1 MLSLKA
7 AVLCNGFTINK
18 WQIDM
23 ERSLRFNT
31 LFFYRTPTLLFLL
44 FLFPVLVQA
53 TESVYEQQIQQARN
67 GNYASFLDYLQRYQQ
82 QHALTPEQVAD
93 WLQVAAWA
101 GHDDE
106 VIQVWQRYGI
116 YMPLPA
122 RGVAAVAQSRRNQKA
137 WQPALTLWKEA
148 RSLAPEND
156 DYRIGYIK
164 TLADARKDTLA
175 LQEARRLVAENP
187 SQSHLQTLAYVWL
200 RQGKS
205 WDRLLADTR
214 ALNIAP
220 ENKALLRE
228 RIDALTD
235 NRVNTPA
242 LLLSQK
248 VALSRAER
256 RRLELNAAA
265 ESVRLADVPGRTEK
279 ERLQLAQSALNRY
292 DALLSRWQG
301 EPQAAEDIVLARI
314 DRLGALYAHADYQQ
328 VISEYQD
335 LTAARHPV
343 PGWAIG
349 WVISAYLQEK
359 NAAAAFALLQRYPQ
373 YASDP
378 QDEEHAL
385 FYAWLD
391 TGEYQAARQ
400 YVERQT
406 RNVPWTR
413 YDFGSP
419 TPQPND
425 RWLTGQSL
433 RFNYLLATN
442 ALPEAEKLAHRLA
455 TTAPGN
461 QGLQID
467 YATLL
472 QARGLPRAAEQ
483 TLKTA
488 EALEPSNLEL
498 EQQQAYVAMD
508 LQAWRQMDL
517 LADDVITRTP
527 VDRSARRL
535 DRLRTVH
542 HMSELRLNASKG
554 LHSDNPVS
562 GTHDLNGDATLYGP
576 PIADNWR
583 LFAGTRYAQSNFEE
597 GKGTSRHLLGGVEW
611 RPRDLQ
617 LEAELSSNR
626 YHGANKPGARL
637 STSYVLTDNWQVSGS
652 LERLSR
658 TTPLRALRNGISA
671 NRGEGGVRWYQN
683 ERREYQFNAAL
694 SRFSD
699 HNRRQEYT
707 LTGKERLWQ
716 TPSLTLD
723 LEPGIA
729 ASKNSLHDTL
739 YYNPA
744 RDLSVTAALSIDH
757 EMYRHYDTLWSQQF
771 VAGGGGYWQKNQ
783 SAGAIAL
790 LGYGQRVQWNNVM
803 DTGVMLNWD
812 KRPYDGKRESNLS
825 VTFDAILRF

>member
-1 MLSLKA
+1 M
-7 AVLCNGFTINK
+7 LCNGFMINK

-23 ERSLRFNT
+23 ERSLRFKT
-31 LFFYRTPTLLFLL
+31 LFFYRAPGLLFLL
-44 FLFPVLVQA
+44 LLFPVLVQA
-53 TESVYEQQIQQARN
+53 TESVYEKQIQQARN
-67 GNYASFLDYLQRYQQ
+67 GNYTPFLDYVQHYQQ
-82 QHALTPEQVAD
+82 QNALTSGQVAD
-93 WLQVAAWA
+93 WLQVASWA
-101 GHDDE
+101 GRDDE
-106 VIQVWQRYGI
+106 VIQVWQRYGV

-122 RGVAAVAQSRRNQKA
+122 RGVAAVAQARRNQKA
-137 WQPALTLWKEA
+137 WQPALSLWKEA
-148 RSLAPEND
+148 LSLAPDND

-164 TLADARKDTLA
+164 TLADARMDALA

-187 SQSHLQTLAYVWL
+187 SQAHLQTLSYVWL
-200 RQGKS
+200 RQGKR

-214 ALNIAP
+214 ALTLAP
-220 ENKALLRE
+220 ENKALLSE
-228 RIDALTD
+228 QINALTD
-235 NRVNTPA
+235 SRVNTPA
-242 LLLSQK
+242 LQLSQG
-248 VALSRAER
+248 ATLPPAEG
-256 RRLELNAAA
+256 RLLERNAAA
-265 ESVRLADVPGRTEK
+265 ELVRLADVPGRTEN
-279 ERLQLAQSALNRY
+279 ERLQLAQTALNRY
-292 DALLSRWQG
+292 DALLSRWQH
-301 EPQAAEDIVLARI
+301 EPQAAEDVILARI
-314 DRLGALYAHADYQQ
+314 DRLGALYAHGDYPQ
-328 VISEYQD
+328 VICEYQA
-335 LTAARHPV
+335 LTAAQHPV
-343 PGWAIG
+343 PDWAIG
-349 WVISAYLQEK
+349 WAISAYLQEQ
-359 NAAAAFALLQRYPQ
+359 NASAAFSLLQRYPQ
-373 YASDP
+373 YAADP
-378 QDEEHAL
+378 QDDEHAL

-391 TGEYQAARQ
+391 TGQYQAARQ

-406 RNVPWTR
+406 RSVPWTR

-433 RFNYLLATN
+433 KLNYLLATN

-455 TTAPGN
+455 STAPGN

-483 TLKTA
+483 TLKRA

-508 LQAWRQMDL
+508 LQEWRQMDL
-517 LADDVITRTP
+517 LADDVLARAP

-535 DRLRTVH
+535 ERLRAVH
-542 HMSELRLNASKG
+542 HMSELRLNAGKG

-562 GTHDLNGDATLYGP
+562 GTHDLTWDATLYGP
-576 PIADNWR
+576 PIADSWR
-583 LFAGTRYAQSNFEE
+583 LFAGARYAQGNFDE

-626 YHGANKPGARL
+626 YHGENKPGARL
-637 STSYVLTDNWQVSGS
+637 SSTYFLNDNWQVSGS

-671 NRGEGGVRWYQN
+671 NRGEAGVRWYQN
-683 ERREYQFNAAL
+683 ERREYQFSAAV

-716 TPSLTLD
+716 TPTLTLD
-723 LEPGIA
+723 LEPGLA
-729 ASKNSLHDTL
+729 ASKNSLRNTL

-744 RDLSVTAALSIDH
+744 RDLSVTGALAVDH
-757 EMYRHYDTLWSQQF
+757 EMVRHYDTLWSQQF
-771 VAGGGGYWQKNQ
+771 VAGGGSYWQKNQ

-790 LGYGQRVQWNNVM
+790 LGYGQRVQWNNVI

-825 VTFDAILRF
+825 VTLDATLRF

>member
-1 MLSLKA
+1 M
-7 AVLCNGFTINK
+7 LCNGFTINK

-44 FLFPVLVQA
+44 FLFPVLAQA

-67 GNYASFLDYLQRYQQ
+67 GNYTPFLDYLQRYQQ
-82 QHALTPEQVAD
+82 QHALTPEHVAD

-137 WQPALTLWKEA
+137 WQPALALWKEA
-148 RSLAPEND
+148 RSLAPDND

-164 TLADARKDTLA
+164 TLADARMDTLA
-175 LQEARRLVAENP
+175 LQEAQRLVAENP
-187 SQSHLQTLAYVWL
+187 SQAHLQTLSYVWL

-220 ENKALLRE
+220 ENKALLSE
-228 RIDALTD
+228 LIDALTD
-235 NRVNTPA
+235 SRVNTPA
-242 LLLSQK
+242 LQLSQSMT
-248 VALSRAER
+248 LSPAER
-256 RRLELNAAA
+256 RRLERNAAA
-265 ESVRLADVPGRTEK
+265 ERVRLADVPGRTEK

-292 DALLSRWQG
+292 DALLARWQN
-301 EPQAAEDIVLARI
+301 EPQAAEDVVLARI
-314 DRLGALYAHADYQQ
+314 DRLGALYAHADYPQ

-385 FYAWLD
+385 FYTWLD
-391 TGEYQAARQ
+391 TGEYQSARQ
-400 YVERQT
+400 YVEGQT
-406 RNVPWTR
+406 RGVPWTR

-442 ALPEAEKLAHRLA
+442 ALPEAETLAHRLA

-483 TLKTA
+483 KLKTA
-488 EALEPSNLEL
+488 EALEPSNTEL

-508 LQAWRQMDL
+508 LQEWRQMDL
-517 LADDVITRTP
+517 LADDVLARAP
-527 VDRSARRL
+527 ADRSARRL

-542 HMSELRLNASKG
+542 HMSELRLNA
-554 LHSDNPVS
+554 
-562 GTHDLNGDATLYGP
+562 
-576 PIADNWR
+576 
-583 LFAGTRYAQSNFEE
+583 TRYAQSNFEE

-637 STSYVLTDNWQVSGS
+637 STTYFVTDNWQVSGS

-683 ERREYQFNAAL
+683 ERREYQFSAAL

-729 ASKNSLHDTL
+729 ASKNSLRDTL
-739 YYNPA
+739 YFNPA
-744 RDLSVTAALSIDH
+744 RDLSVTAALAVDH

-771 VAGGGGYWQKNQ
+771 VAGGGSYWQKNQ

-790 LGYGQRVQWNNVM
+790 LGYGQRVQWNNVI

-825 VTFDAILRF
+825 VTFDATLRF

>member
-1 MLSLKA
+1 M
-7 AVLCNGFTINK
+7 LCNGFMINK

-31 LFFYRTPTLLFLL
+31 LFFYRTPGLLLL
-44 FLFPVLVQA
+44 LLLFPVLVQA

-67 GNYASFLDYLQRYQQ
+67 GNYTPFLDYLQHYQQ

-93 WLQVAAWA
+93 WLQVASWA

-106 VIQVWQRYGI
+106 VIEVWQRYGI

-122 RGVAAVAQSRRNQKA
+122 RGVAAVAQARRNQKA
-137 WQPALTLWKEA
+137 WQPALSLWKEA
-148 RSLAPEND
+148 CSLAPNND

-164 TLADARKDTLA
+164 TLADARMDALA
-175 LQEARRLVAENP
+175 LQEARQLVTQNP
-187 SQSHLQTLAYVWL
+187 TQAHLQTLSYVWL

-214 ALNIAP
+214 ALATAP
-220 ENKALLRE
+220 ENNVLLSE
-228 RIDALTD
+228 LVDALTD

-242 LLLSQK
+242 LVLSQR
-248 VALSRAER
+248 VPLSPAER
-256 RRLELNAAA
+256 RRLERNAAA
-265 ESVRLADVPGRTEK
+265 ERVRLADVPGRTEK

-292 DALLSRWQG
+292 DVLLSRWKS
-301 EPQAAEDIVLARI
+301 EPQAAEDVILARI
-314 DRLGALYAHADYQQ
+314 DRLGALYAHADYPR

-335 LTAARHPV
+335 LTAAQHPV
-343 PGWAIG
+343 PDWAIG

-359 NAAAAFALLQRYPQ
+359 NADAAFSLLQRYPQ
-373 YASDP
+373 YAADP

-391 TGEYQAARQ
+391 TGQYRAARQ

-433 RFNYLLATN
+433 RFNYLLATH
-442 ALPEAEKLAHRLA
+442 ALPEAEKLSQRLA

-483 TLKTA
+483 KLKMA

-508 LQAWRQMDL
+508 LQEWQEMDL
-517 LADDVITRTP
+517 LADDVLARAP

-562 GTHDLNGDATLYGP
+562 GTHDLNWDATLYGP
-576 PIADNWR
+576 PVADNWR
-583 LFAGTRYAQSNFEE
+583 LFAGTRYAEGNFDE

-637 STSYVLTDNWQVSGS
+637 STTYFLTDNWQLSGS
-652 LERLSR
+652 LERVAR

-683 ERREYQFNAAL
+683 ERREYQFSAAV

-699 HNRRQEYT
+699 HNHRQEYT

-729 ASKNSLHDTL
+729 ASKNSLRDTL

-744 RDLSVTAALSIDH
+744 RDLSVTAALSVDH

-771 VAGGGGYWQKNQ
+771 VAGGGSSGRKISPPGPSPCWATDNA
-783 SAGAIAL
+783 SSGTTSSIPA
-790 LGYGQRVQWNNVM
+790 
-803 DTGVMLNWD
+803 
-812 KRPYDGKRESNLS
+812 
-825 VTFDAILRF
+825 

>member
-1 MLSLKA
+1 M
-7 AVLCNGFTINK
+7 LCNGFMINK

-23 ERSLRFNT
+23 ERSLRFST
-31 LFFYRTPTLLFLL
+31 LFFYRTSTLLFLL
-44 FLFPVLVQA
+44 LLFPVLVQA

-67 GNYASFLDYLQRYQQ
+67 GNYVPFLNYLQRYQQ

-101 GHDDE
+101 GRDDE
-106 VIQVWQRYGI
+106 VIQVWRRYGI

-122 RGVAAVAQSRRNQKA
+122 RGVAAVAQARRNQKA
-137 WQPALTLWKEA
+137 WEPALALWKEA
-148 RSLAPEND
+148 RSLAPDND

-175 LQEARRLVAENP
+175 LQEARRLVAEAP
-187 SQSHLQTLAYVWL
+187 SQAHLQTLAYVWL

-214 ALNIAP
+214 ALYVAP
-220 ENKALLRE
+220 ENHALLRE
-228 RIDALTD
+228 LIDALTD

-248 VALSRAER
+248 VALAPAER

-292 DALLSRWQG
+292 DALLSRWQS
-301 EPQAAEDIVLARI
+301 EPQAAEDVVLARI
-314 DRLGALYAHADYQQ
+314 DRLGALYAHADYPR

-349 WVISAYLQEK
+349 WAISAYLQEK

-391 TGEYQAARQ
+391 TGEYPSAHQ
-400 YVERQT
+400 YAERQT

-442 ALPEAEKLAHRLA
+442 ALPEAEKLARRLA

-483 TLKTA
+483 TLKMA
-488 EALEPSNLEL
+488 EALEPRIWSLSSSRL
-498 EQQQAYVAMD
+498 TS
-508 LQAWRQMDL
+508 LW
-517 LADDVITRTP
+517 IC
-527 VDRSARRL
+527 RSGGRWIYWPTTSLPARRAIAAQGVWTGSAPSTICPSCAST
-535 DRLRTVH
+535 RARGCTPITPSAGRT
-542 HMSELRLNASKG
+542 
-554 LHSDNPVS
+554 
-562 GTHDLNGDATLYGP
+562 
-576 PIADNWR
+576 
-583 LFAGTRYAQSNFEE
+583 
-597 GKGTSRHLLGGVEW
+597 
-611 RPRDLQ
+611 
-617 LEAELSSNR
+617 
-626 YHGANKPGARL
+626 
-637 STSYVLTDNWQVSGS
+637 
-652 LERLSR
+652 
-658 TTPLRALRNGISA
+658 
-671 NRGEGGVRWYQN
+671 
-683 ERREYQFNAAL
+683 
-694 SRFSD
+694 
-699 HNRRQEYT
+699 T
-707 LTGKERLWQ
+707 LTG
-716 TPSLTLD
+716 TPRSM
-723 LEPGIA
+723 
-729 ASKNSLHDTL
+729 
-739 YYNPA
+739 A
-744 RDLSVTAALSIDH
+744 R
-757 EMYRHYDTLWSQQF
+757 
-771 VAGGGGYWQKNQ
+771 
-783 SAGAIAL
+783 
-790 LGYGQRVQWNNVM
+790 
-803 DTGVMLNWD
+803 
-812 KRPYDGKRESNLS
+812 P
-825 VTFDAILRF
+825 

>member
-1 MLSLKA
+1 M
-7 AVLCNGFTINK
+7 LCNGFMINK

-31 LFFYRTPTLLFLL
+31 LFFYRAPGLLFLL

-67 GNYASFLDYLQRYQQ
+67 GNYTPFLNYLQRYQQ

-101 GHDDE
+101 GRHDE
-106 VIQVWQRYGI
+106 VIQLWQRYGI

-122 RGVAAVAQSRRNQKA
+122 RGVAAVAQARRDQKA
-137 WQPALTLWKEA
+137 WQPALSLWKEA
-148 RSLAPEND
+148 LSLAPHND

-164 TLADARKDTLA
+164 TLADARMDTLA
-175 LQEARRLVAENP
+175 LQEARQLVTEDP
-187 SQSHLQTLAYVWL
+187 SPAHLQTLSYVWL

-214 ALNIAP
+214 ALTLAP
-220 ENKALLRE
+220 ENNALLSE
-228 RIDALTD
+228 LTDALTD
-235 NRVNTPA
+235 NRVSTPA
-242 LLLSQK
+242 LMLSQR
-248 VALSRAER
+248 VTLPPAQR

-265 ESVRLADVPGRTEK
+265 EWVRLADVPGRTEK
-279 ERLQLAQSALNRY
+279 ERLQLAQTALNRY
-292 DALLSRWQG
+292 DALLSRWQH
-301 EPQAAEDIVLARI
+301 EPQAAEDIILARI
-314 DRLGALYAHADYQQ
+314 GRLGALYAHGDYPQ
-328 VISEYQD
+328 VIREYQA
-335 LTAARHPV
+335 LTEAQHPV

-349 WVISAYLQEK
+349 WAISAYLQEK
-359 NAAAAFALLQRYPQ
+359 NATAAFSLLQRYPQ
-373 YASDP
+373 YTADP

-391 TGEYQAARQ
+391 TGQYQAARQ

-406 RNVPWTR
+406 RSVPWIR

-433 RFNYLLATN
+433 KFNYLLSTN
-442 ALPEAEKLAHRLA
+442 ALPDADKLAHRLA

-472 QARGLPRAAEQ
+472 QARGQPRAAEQ
-483 TLKTA
+483 TLKRA

-508 LQAWRQMDL
+508 LQEWRQMDL
-517 LADDVITRTP
+517 LADDVLARAP
-527 VDRSARRL
+527 VARSARRL
-535 DRLRTVH
+535 NRLRTVH

-554 LHSDNPVS
+554 LHSDNPIS

-576 PIADNWR
+576 PVADSWR
-583 LFAGTRYAQSNFEE
+583 LFAGTRYAQGNFDE
-597 GKGTSRHLLGGVEW
+597 GKGTSRHLLGGIEW

-617 LEAELSSNR
+617 LEAEVSSNR
-626 YHGANKPGARL
+626 YHGENKPGARL
-637 STSYVLTDNWQVSGS
+637 STTYFLNDNWQFSGS

-658 TTPLRALRNGISA
+658 TAPLRALRNGISA
-671 NRGEGGVRWYQN
+671 NRGEGGIRWYQN
-683 ERREYQFNAAL
+683 ERREYQFSAAV

-716 TPSLTLD
+716 TPTLTLD

-729 ASKNSLHDTL
+729 ASKNSLRDTL

-744 RDLSVTAALSIDH
+744 RDLSVTAALSVDH
-757 EMYRHYDTLWSQQF
+757 EMYRHYDTLWSQQL
-771 VAGGGGYWQKNQ
+771 VAGGGSYWQKNQ
-783 SAGAIAL
+783 SVGAIAL
-790 LGYGQRVQWNNVM
+790 LGYGQRVQWNNVI

-825 VTFDAILRF
+825 VTLDATLRF